1 MAGRLLRMVCLLT
14 TFCVS
19 ASAIR
24 AEDPP
29 SVRID
34 KDRVIFD
41 RIEDG
46 YPVRSESQNPDEYNA
61 YNYVLTFA
69 RQFSVADLESAA
81 RRDVTFRDLFNPV
94 RNDFKLELV
103 YFEGRLGRLRSI
115 GATRQLK
122 EAGIDTL
129 YEAWLF
135 PNNQKNPICVLVTEL
150 PPGLTPQEDLKRDT
164 MNVPVGVAGYSFK
177 LMTYESAEP
186 SSKDASRG
194 KPRQAPLLMGRSFT
208 VLPETGRSPSDD
220 WYGTFLP
227 GVISVAGFIAAVGTG
242 LALWYRRGDKGV
254 KAVFEARRNENPFT
268 A

>member
-1 MAGRLLRMVCLLT
+1 MAGRLLRIGCLLMT
-14 TFCVS
+14 LGVS
-19 ASAIR
+19 ATVIR

-29 SVRID
+29 SPHID

-46 YPVRSESQNPDEYNA
+46 SRVRSESQNPDEYAA

-69 RQFSVADLESAA
+69 RQFSVAELESAA

-94 RNDFKLELV
+94 RKDFKLELV
-103 YFEGRLGRLRSI
+103 YFEGRLKRLRSI
-115 GATRQLK
+115 GPTRQLK

-135 PNNQKNPICVLVTEL
+135 PKNQVNPICVLVTEL

-177 LMTYESAEP
+177 LMTYESTEP
-186 SSKDASRG
+186 SAKDASRG
-194 KPRQAPLLMGRSFT
+194 KLRQAPLLMGRSFT
-208 VLPETGRSPSDD
+208 VLPETGRNPSDD

-227 GVISVAGFIAAVGTG
+227 GVIGVGGFIAAVCIG
-242 LALWYRRGDKGV
+242 LALWYRRGDRGV
-254 KAVFEARRNENPFT
+254 KAVFEARRSENPFE

>member
-1 MAGRLLRMVCLLT
+1 MGRLSLRTICLLLM
-14 TFCVS
+14 
-19 ASAIR
+19 ASIGTAALR
-24 AEDPP
+24 AEEPP
-29 SVRID
+29 SLRID

-46 YPVRSESQNPDEYNA
+46 SPIRSESQNPDEYAA

-69 RQFSVADLESAA
+69 RQFSMADLESAA

-94 RNDFKLELV
+94 RKDFKLELV
-103 YFEGRLGRLRSI
+103 YFEGRLKRLRSI

-122 EAGIDTL
+122 QAGIDTL

-135 PNNQKNPICVLVTEL
+135 PTGQVNPICVLVTEL
-150 PPGLTPQEDLKRDT
+150 PTGLTPQEDLKRDT
-164 MNVPVGVAGYSFK
+164 MNVPVGIAGFSFK

-186 SSKDASRG
+186 SAKDANRG
-194 KPRQAPLLMGRSFT
+194 KLRQAPLLMGRSFT
-208 VLPETGRSPSDD
+208 VLPDTGRNPSDD

-227 GVISVAGFIAAVGTG
+227 GVIGVGGLIAAVATG
-242 LALWYRRGDKGV
+242 LALWYRRGDRSV
-254 KAVFEARRNENPFT
+254 KAVFEARRNENPFE